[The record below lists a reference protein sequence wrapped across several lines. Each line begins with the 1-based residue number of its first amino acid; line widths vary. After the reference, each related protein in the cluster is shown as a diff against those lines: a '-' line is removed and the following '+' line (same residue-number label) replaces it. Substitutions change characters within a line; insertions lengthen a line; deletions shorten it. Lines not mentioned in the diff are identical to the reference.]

1 MLIRDDKSCF
11 LDAETEQFD
20 GEVISKSYIMK
31 DEKNLG
37 QFSTFEFSSLFAKDD
52 EVAKIACEI
61 EFDDP
66 LGKGLTV
73 RLCF

>member
-1 MLIRDDKSCF
+1 MQIRDDKSCF
-11 LDAETEQFD
+11 LDAETEKFD

-31 DEKNLG
+31 DENNLG

-52 EVAKIACEI
+52 KVANIVCEI

-66 LGKGLTV
+66 LGKALFVT
-73 RLCF
+73 